1 MIGSTTSGYWPGF
14 GDAVRMVLPA
24 EGDGVFRPVE
34 EGGRRLLRGEDL
46 VPLPLALAGRHV
58 DGGSPED
65 EEHVLHGG
73 EAAGVAISFIFLGFR
88 LLRGGAAIELLEH
101 VALLKG
107 VVYWGLVLRTWLLQ
121 HVIKHPR
128 ASRGRSRAP
137 SSRVDS
143 KGLGLIAVAPL
154 LARLATRLLSLFA
167 PLVLAVG
174 LSGLAA
180 LRGRIVRAPALLAV
194 KDRPHGL
201 LS

>member
-1 MIGSTTSGYWPGF
+1 VVF
-14 GDAVRMVLPA
+14 PA
-24 EGDGVFRPVE
+24 EGDGVLRPVE

-65 EEHVLHGG
+65 EEHILHGG
-73 EAAGVAISFIFLGFR
+73 EAAGVAIPSVFLG
-88 LLRGGAAIELLEH
+88 LRVLCGGAAIELLEH

-107 VVYWGLVLRTWLLQ
+107 VVYWGLVVWTWLFQL
-121 HVIKHPR
+121 VVKHPR
-128 ASRGRSRAP
+128 TSRGRSRVP
-137 SSRVDS
+137 SSRVNS
-143 KGLGLIAVAPL
+143 KSLGIIAVAPL
-154 LARLATRLLSLFA
+154 LARLAARLLSLLA

-174 LSGLAA
+174 LPGLAA
-180 LRGRIVRAPALLAV
+180 LRGRIVRVLALLAV